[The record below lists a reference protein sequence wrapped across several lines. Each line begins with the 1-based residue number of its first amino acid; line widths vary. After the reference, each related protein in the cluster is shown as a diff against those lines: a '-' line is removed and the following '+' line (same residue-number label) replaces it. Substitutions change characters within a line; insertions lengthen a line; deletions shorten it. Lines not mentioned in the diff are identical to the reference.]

1 VKRFDGVGVIVTGSS
16 RGLGRDLALAFAAE
30 GAHVGVSYR
39 TRADAAEETLAL
51 LQEAGGTGQVHR
63 IDIREADSVRSAF
76 TAFEEERPID
86 VLVNNAAVVRDH
98 PFIMLA
104 QKDWSDSIATNLT
117 GTYHACRAVLPFMM
131 ARGRGA
137 IVNVASVA
145 AVRASPG
152 QAAYGASKAGV
163 LGLTRTLA
171 REVAARGVRVNAIV
185 PGLLDTGMGAR
196 LDRRKVEERLAQIP
210 VGRLGSGKEVA
221 SVALFLASGDA
232 GYVLGQSVIVDGGL
246 SL

>member
-1 VKRFDGVGVIVTGSS
+1 
-16 RGLGRDLALAFAAE
+16 
-30 GAHVGVSYR
+30 
-39 TRADAAEETLAL
+39 
-51 LQEAGGTGQVHR
+51 
-63 IDIREADSVRSAF
+63 
-76 TAFEEERPID
+76 
-86 VLVNNAAVVRDH
+86 
-98 PFIMLA
+98 MLA